1 MSSLTAVPGVSS
13 CLQQCL
19 STLSDALCGPT
30 SVLTRRSF
38 LLRLWTSTARSR
50 NVLVHFGLGG
60 RSLLVFIDGALAGS
74 SPALRDGCLVTICQQ
89 ASECLTEPLAS
100 LFPAFPALRLLQ
112 FQVPLPTCISVLA
125 RARRA
130 AAHFAVPIGVSS
142 FRREF
147 LFRMAA
153 EAQAM
158 QAAVEL
164 GQHSARLAFCCPAFG
179 VCHFSAGFRVAP
191 TARQLRP
198 FLRETWPL
206 LDNHL
211 IADTGEFF
219 GDSTFYALTHPSCPL
234 TAWLRAGHEG
244 EDVLFLPIDVRPT
257 DGIPCPPGFHAHV
270 FRHEGAWGLYA
281 IRPGPAGEARLGAF
295 MSRALTVL
303 AAADAPEETSLSEG
317 NESSSCAASEE
328 VPGPPTSVTADA
340 CCVLP

>member
-1 MSSLTAVPGVSS
+1 MQEPGRVLPAGQVWKLAACPRTFPDCRAGRLVLSTAVSVDPFRCTVWADICSDPPQLFTTTLDFDSSLE
-13 CLQQCL
+13 
-19 STLSDALCGPT
+19 D
-30 SVLTRRSF
+30 
-38 LLRLWTSTARSR
+38 
-50 NVLVHFGLGG
+50 VLVHFGLGG

-74 SPALRDGCLVTICQQ
+74 SPALRDGCVVTICQQ

-130 AAHFAVPIGVSS
+130 AAHFAVPIAVSS

-153 EAQAM
+153 EAQTM

-164 GQHSARLAFCCPAFG
+164 GQHSARLAFCCPAFR
-179 VCHFSAGFRVAP
+179 VCHFSAGFP

-270 FRHEGAWGLYA
+270 FRHEGAWG
-281 IRPGPAGEARLGAF
+281 F
-295 MSRALTVL
+295 MQFGRALLERL
-303 AAADAPEETSLSEG
+303 ALGLSCRG
-317 NESSSCAASEE
+317 LSRS
-328 VPGPPTSVTADA
+328 
-340 CCVLP
+340 